1 MILSK
6 KMFMSFMLVAF
17 GFSAQAMDS
26 RDAFGRTVLMN
37 YIDGQEKMKTII
49 DNDIDR
55 LWHVCYET
63 TRTFDGV
70 YQDPATGR
78 ITNRYKYET
87 RRRMSCTDQDIHNLE
102 LRKNDRDLWLA
113 ITLGN
118 ISSMVNS
125 GASLNLKDYNGNT
138 VLNFCYTYEIYDR
151 LRCLGADFQLSVW
164 MYFNPVKTVV
174 GSAALI
180 GAIAVVV
187 GAVAQQ

>member
-1 MILSK
+1 MILNK

-37 YIDGQEKMKTII
+37 YVDGQEKMKTII

-125 GASLNLKDYNGNT
+125 GI
-138 VLNFCYTYEIYDR
+138 FFEISISSCKQESKFG
-151 LRCLGADFQLSVW
+151 LRMNV
-164 MYFNPVKTVV
+164 Y
-174 GSAALI
+174 SAPML
-180 GAIAVVV
+180 
-187 GAVAQQ
+187 